1 MAMDSNL
8 IPPPLPQDYEE
19 FRAVA
24 PAPERR
30 RPMSYGR
37 KIFLMAVQAVM
48 LAFALGMI
56 FVMVY
61 DREYKNKEVAES
73 IVSEWGGHVFFNG
86 IEIRGSNDG
95 DLTVFP
101 DTYACDVKV
110 DTKTLHRSIYEAE
123 VFDARLT
130 VSGTVSRSQLQGR
143 GETVSFIVDYDP
155 EAISSLE
162 KLKIGSREYAWTRG
176 DDKLTVSVPLASL
189 PENIEFGTAFT
200 TRGSGGVYVAQI
212 GDRNKI
218 KINGKASNPSF
229 QGRSLPESRTVRDR
243 NFHAEWKNE
252 GIPRQYRNA
261 APQALDEYDFPSDYG
276 KPYVGADFLVGVD
289 RYQKVAR
296 TLKYSFII
304 ILLTYLAV
312 LLVEVIS
319 KRRVPLLNYF
329 LTGAALVLFY
339 TLLLSF
345 VELMAFGWAYLIAAV
360 MTVALITAYMRR
372 VLNSNKLGLLMLGI
386 LAGLYGSIYVMLNL
400 ATLALLLGSLILF
413 VALAACMYASLRFN
427 RQPQTTIPS

>member
-1 MAMDSNL
+1 MDSNL
-8 IPPPLPQDYEE
+8 IPPPIPQEYQE
-19 FRAVA
+19 FPVA
-24 PAPERR
+24 SPAPESK

-37 KIFLMAVQAVM
+37 KIFLMAVQGVV

-56 FVMVY
+56 YSLVY
-61 DREYKNKEVAES
+61 DREYKNGEVAES
-73 IVSEWGGHVFFNG
+73 IVAEWGGPVYFKG
-86 IEIRGSNDG
+86 IDIHGNHDFRHR
-95 DLTVFP
+95 VFP
-101 DTYACDVKV
+101 ESYVCNVKV

-130 VSGTVSRSQLQGR
+130 VSGTVSRQQLQGR
-143 GETVSFIVDYDP
+143 GENVTFLIDYDP
-155 EAISSLE
+155 EAISSIE
-162 KLKIGSREYAWTRG
+162 NLKIGSREYAW
-176 DDKLTVSVPLASL
+176 KLGGNRLSLSVPYASL
-189 PENIEFGTAFT
+189 PENIEFATAFT

-212 GDRNKI
+212 GDRNTI

-229 QGRSLPESRTVRDR
+229 QGRSLPVARSLSGETF
-243 NFHAEWKNE
+243 NAEWKNE
-252 GIPRQYRNA
+252 GIPMQDRNTSTRDA
-261 APQALDEYDFPSDYG
+261 NEHGYFSNAG
-276 KPYVGADFLVGVD
+276 KTYVGAEFLVGVE

-319 KRRVPLLNYF
+319 KRHVPLLNYF

-360 MTVALITAYMRR
+360 MTVALIAAYMRR
-372 VLNSNKLGLLMLGI
+372 VLDSNKLGLLMLGI
-386 LAGLYGSIYVMLNL
+386 LAALYGSIYVMLNL
-400 ATLALLLGSLILF
+400 ATLALLLGSFILF
-413 VALAACMYASLRFN
+413 VALAACMYTSVRFN
-427 RQPQTTIPS
+427 SQSR